1 MNIGKINT
9 LEIARQTPQ
18 GLYLV
23 DNTSEEEVLL
33 PNRYIPEEETA
44 GWEIG
49 SSIDV
54 FLYMDSEDRMVAT
67 TEAPLLMVGEVAY
80 LKVAAATRIGAFMD
94 WGLPKDL
101 LVPHANQLRPLV
113 EGEKVMIYAYEDL
126 TTGRIV
132 GTTKL
137 NKYFNN
143 DKLTIKV
150 GERVDIVVAQRRD
163 IGFRVVVNGQ
173 HWGMIYD
180 SQIFSEV
187 RLGDKLEGWVTKIT
201 EENRVDISLQQ
212 RGFDQVKVAAESLLK
227 LLVEQEG
234 EIEVGDKSEAADI
247 QLYTG
252 LSKKGFKRAV
262 GYLMAAGKVEA
273 GEYKVTLKAQK

>member
-1 MNIGKINT
+1 MNIGQTNK

-18 GLYLV
+18 GLYLI
-23 DNTSEEEVLL
+23 DSEENEVLL
-33 PNRYIPEEETA
+33 PNCYIPEEDTA

-49 SSIDV
+49 SKVDV
-54 FLYMDSEDRMVAT
+54 FLYTDSEDRLVAT
-67 TEAPLLMVGEVAY
+67 TETPALEVGGVAL

-101 LVPHANQLRPLV
+101 LVPLANQLRPLQD
-113 EGEKVMIYAYEDL
+113 GDSVMVYAYLDN
-126 TTGRIV
+126 TTQRVV

-143 DKLTIKV
+143 DELTVKV
-150 GERVDIVVAQRRD
+150 GDRVGITVAQRRD
-163 IGFRVVVNGQ
+163 IGFRVVVNGL

-180 SQIFSEV
+180 TQIFTDV
-187 RLGDKLEGWVTKIT
+187 RLGDKMEGWVTKIT
-201 EENRVDISLQQ
+201 EDKRVDISLQQ
-212 RGFDQVKVAAESLLK
+212 RGFDQVKVASDAIMQLII
-227 LLVEQEG
+227 EQGG
-234 EIEVGDKSEAADI
+234 EIEVGDKSDAADI

-252 LSKKGFKRAV
+252 MSKKNFKRAV

-273 GEYKVTLKAQK
+273 GTHSVKKK